1 MRYKSKRYV
10 GLSTAWILR
19 FTFGTMLFVMVLVL
33 FMFSTDLALLQT
45 PNETMVNKTMVKLTV
60 EVRDSLLRIPIN
72 DVIVVAIN
80 VDNTSYRVPLSR
92 VGDGVY
98 EGYLPEGLYNI
109 SINDVIVAESLYLYR
124 DTKLTISWSSGITQ
138 TIYSVVFLLL
148 IFLPILV
155 ALAWMTKGEKEEKKA
170 YKEEKA
176 HNDEYTKHLE

>member
-1 MRYKSKRYV
+1 MRYKSKKHV
-10 GLSTAWILR
+10 DLSTAWMLR
-19 FTFGTMLFVMVLVL
+19 FTFKVILSVMVLAL
-33 FMFSTDLALLQT
+33 FMHSTDLALLQI
-45 PNETMVNKTMVKLTV
+45 PNETMVNKTMVKLAV

-109 SINDVIVAESLYLYR
+109 AINDEIVAKSLYLYR

-138 TIYSVVFLLL
+138 TIKTVALLLL
-148 IFLPILV
+148 IFLPLLV
-155 ALAWMTKGEKEEKKA
+155 LFAWPTKGEKEEKKA